1 MRSGS
6 GFIAVVVNAANR
18 AYFLREND
26 PLMNGYVVR
35 ITSNAVT
42 FKQTDKDRTGHP
54 VTHVVT
60 LTLSVPAA

>member
-1 MRSGS
+1 
-6 GFIAVVVNAANR
+6 
-18 AYFLREND
+18 
-26 PLMNGYVVR
+26 MNGYVVR